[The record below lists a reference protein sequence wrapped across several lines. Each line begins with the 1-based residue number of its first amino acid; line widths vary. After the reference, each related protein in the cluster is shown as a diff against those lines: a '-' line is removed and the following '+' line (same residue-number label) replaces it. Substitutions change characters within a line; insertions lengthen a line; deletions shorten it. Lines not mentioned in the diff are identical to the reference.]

1 MTSPLQGRRLL
12 VVEDEHAVAA
22 SLTAALEAL
31 GSTVVGPVPSV
42 EAALEAIEGESS
54 IDAAIVDVNL
64 GGVMA
69 YAVADRL
76 LARDIPFVFTSGYG
90 TDGLRKRYPQI
101 GNCQKP
107 YLIRH
112 IEDALAR
119 AMSEAARRT
128 KLA

>member
-1 MTSPLQGRRLL
+1 MTSPLHGRRLL
-12 VVEDEHAVAA
+12 VVEDELAVAT
-22 SLTAALEAL
+22 SLAAALEAL

-42 EAALEAIEGESS
+42 ETALEAIDGESS

-90 TDGLRKRYPQI
+90 TDALRKRYPQI

-107 YLIRH
+107 YLVGQ

-119 AMSEAARRT
+119 AISEAARRA